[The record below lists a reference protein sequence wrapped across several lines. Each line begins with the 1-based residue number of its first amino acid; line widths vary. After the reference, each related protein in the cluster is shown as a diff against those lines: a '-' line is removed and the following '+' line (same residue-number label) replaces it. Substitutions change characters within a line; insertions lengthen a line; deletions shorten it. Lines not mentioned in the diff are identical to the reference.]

1 MAVERRRGCMDW
13 ILHCEIDWEGLSSK
27 PREYSPGIAGALFGA
42 GWWMWLDV
50 FVHSA
55 VVDHNRVPITYHIPG
70 WVATVAL
77 VIMNITSRSELAES
91 DDYYTEDNYTGR
103 AKFLLF
109 VSYLTAFA
117 AVAGS
122 VAVLIS
128 CVQQQSLVECG
139 VGSVVQCG
147 LVLLSGLL
155 LWAFR
160 TSDSSGYGY

>member
-1 MAVERRRGCMDW
+1 MAMERPRGCMDW
-13 ILHCEIDWEGLSSK
+13 LLRSEIDWDSLSSK
-27 PREYSPGIAGALFGA
+27 PKEYSPGVAGALFGA
-42 GWWMWLDV
+42 GWWCWLDV

-55 VVDHNRVPITYHIPG
+55 AVDHHSVPITYHIPG
-70 WVATVAL
+70 WVATFAL

-91 DDYYTEDNYTGR
+91 DDYYTDDNFTTR
-103 AKFLLF
+103 AKILLF
-109 VSYLTAFA
+109 ISYLTAFG

-122 VAVLIS
+122 IAVLIS
-128 CVQQQSLVECG
+128 CVQHQTLVEVG

-160 TSDSSGYGY
+160 SSDSSGYAY

>member
-1 MAVERRRGCMDW
+1 MDW
-13 ILHCEIDWEGLSSK
+13 LLRADIEWEGLSSTPK
-27 PREYSPGIAGALFGA
+27 EYSPGIAGALFSA
-42 GWWMWLDV
+42 GWWCWLDV

-55 VVDHNRVPITYHIPG
+55 AVDHNHVPITYHIPG
-70 WVATVAL
+70 WVATFAL
-77 VIMNITSRSELAES
+77 VIMNITSRTELAES
-91 DDYYTEDNYTGR
+91 DDYNADDNFTGR
-103 AKFLLF
+103 AKLLLF
-109 VSYLTAFA
+109 ISYLTAFG

-128 CVQQQSLVECG
+128 CVQQQSLVEVG

-160 TSDSSGYGY
+160 TESSGYGY

>member
-1 MAVERRRGCMDW
+1 MDW
-13 ILHCEIDWEGLSSK
+13 LLRADIDWEGLSSK
-27 PREYSPGIAGALFGA
+27 PKEYSPGIAGALFGA
-42 GWWMWLDV
+42 GWWCWLDV

-55 VVDHNRVPITYHIPG
+55 AVDHNHVPITYHIPG
-70 WVATVAL
+70 CVATFAL
-77 VIMNITSRSELAES
+77 VIMNITSRTELAES
-91 DDYYTEDNYTGR
+91 DDYNTDDNFTGR
-103 AKFLLF
+103 AKLLLF
-109 VSYLTAFA
+109 ISYLTAFG

-128 CVQQQSLVECG
+128 CVQQQSLVEVG

-160 TSDSSGYGY
+160 TESSGYGY

>member
-1 MAVERRRGCMDW
+1 MALERRRGCMDW
-13 ILHCEIDWEGLSSK
+13 LLRADIDWEGLSSK
-27 PREYSPGIAGALFGA
+27 PKEYSPGIAGALFGA
-42 GWWMWLDV
+42 GWWCWLDV

-55 VVDHNRVPITYHIPG
+55 AVDHNHVPITYHIPG
-70 WVATVAL
+70 CVATFAL
-77 VIMNITSRSELAES
+77 VIMNITSRTELAES
-91 DDYYTEDNYTGR
+91 DDYNTDDNFAGR
-103 AKFLLF
+103 SKLLLF
-109 VSYLTAFA
+109 ISYLTAFG

-128 CVQQQSLVECG
+128 CVQQQSLVEVG

-160 TSDSSGYGY
+160 TESSGYGY

>member
-1 MAVERRRGCMDW
+1 MDW
-13 ILHCEIDWEGLSSK
+13 LLRADIDWEGLSSK
-27 PREYSPGIAGALFGA
+27 PKEYSPGIAGALFGA
-42 GWWMWLDV
+42 GWWCWLDV

-55 VVDHNRVPITYHIPG
+55 AVDHNHVPITYHIPG
-70 WVATVAL
+70 CVATFAL
-77 VIMNITSRSELAES
+77 VIMNITSRTELAES
-91 DDYYTEDNYTGR
+91 DDYNTDDNFAGR
-103 AKFLLF
+103 SKLLLF
-109 VSYLTAFA
+109 ISYLTAFG

-128 CVQQQSLVECG
+128 CVQQQSLVEVG

-160 TSDSSGYGY
+160 TESSGYGY